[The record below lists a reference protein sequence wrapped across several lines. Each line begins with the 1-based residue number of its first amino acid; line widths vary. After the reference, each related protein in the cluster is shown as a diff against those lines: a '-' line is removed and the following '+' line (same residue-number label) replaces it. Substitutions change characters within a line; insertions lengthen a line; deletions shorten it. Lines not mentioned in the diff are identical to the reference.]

1 MSSRCDPVVR
11 WRVYGDTL
19 RVGTGSQTTT
29 IRLAYAYVDAP
40 EQDQT
45 GGDAATQRLKDIL
58 PSGEKVQLRVV
69 DIDRYGK
76 TVAEV
81 Y

>member
-1 MSSRCDPVVR
+1 MSSRCDSVVG

-19 RVGTGSQTTT
+19 RVRTGSQTAT
-29 IRLAYAYVDAP
+29 IRLAYVDAP

>member
-1 MSSRCDPVVR
+1 MSSRCDPAVG
-11 WRVYGDTL
+11 WRVHGDTL
-19 RVGTGSQTTT
+19 RIRTGSQTTT
-29 IRLAYAYVDAP
+29 IRLAYVDAP